1 MRFPFLVIAA
11 PLIGIVLSACGGGE
25 QAAQPPASRPVK
37 IFTVEG
43 IGNAATRNFPGSV
56 RASKRADLSFRV
68 AGVLQQML
76 VKEGQAVKKDELLAA
91 LDPTDFKITLE
102 DRQAKFD
109 NAERNFTRAKELIVD
124 GNISKLDYDR
134 MEAQFKTTRAALSQ
148 ALQDLAYTELKAP
161 FGGSIG
167 IREVE
172 NFEEVRA
179 KQVIF
184 RFQDDSEL
192 DISIDLSESLVRSL
206 QVMDPD
212 VGQPEDT
219 AARNSIISYARF
231 EGRDNTRFPL
241 RVKEVATKA
250 DPQTQTFR
258 VTLTMPAPTK
268 FRVLSGMTVTVEID
282 FSAVMSADES
292 KWLPIA
298 AVQADSG
305 LDARVWI
312 LDDASMT
319 VSSLPVTIGRM
330 SGRRIEVKSGLSG
343 GEEVVSVGAAY
354 LSEGM
359 RVTRMKQT
367 EQAEPRAGESS

>member
-43 IGNAATRNFPGSV
+43 IGNAATRNFPGSI
-56 RASKRADLSFRV
+56 RASKRADLSFRL

-76 VKEGQAVKKDELLAA
+76 VKEGQTVKQGELLAA

-102 DRQAKFD
+102 DRQATFD
-109 NAERNFTRAKELIVD
+109 NAERNFTRAKDLIKT
-124 GNISKLDYDR
+124 GAISKLDYDR
-134 MEAQFKTTRAALSQ
+134 MEASFKTSRAALSQ
-148 ALQDLAYTELKAP
+148 ARQDVEYTELKAP
-161 FGGSIG
+161 FDGNIG

-172 NFEEVRA
+172 NFEEVQA
-179 KQVIF
+179 KQTIF
-184 RFQDDSEL
+184 RFQDDSQL
-192 DISIDLSESLVRSL
+192 DILIDLSESLVRSL
-206 QVMDPD
+206 QVNDPG
-212 VGQPEDT
+212 VGEAEDT
-219 AARNSIISYARF
+219 AARNKIISYARF
-231 EGRDNTRFPL
+231 EGRDSTRFPL
-241 RVKEVATKA
+241 RIKEVATKA
-250 DPQTQTFR
+250 DSQTQTFR
-258 VTLTMPAPTK
+258 VTLTMPAPTE

-282 FSAVMSADES
+282 FSQVMNADES

-305 LDARVWI
+305 LDARVWV
-312 LDDASMT
+312 LDESTMT

-330 SGRRIEVKSGLSG
+330 SGRRIEVKTGLSG
-343 GEEVVSVGAAY
+343 GENVVSVGAAY

-367 EQAEPRAGESS
+367 EQAVPRAGESS